1 MSISCNIVAS
11 KTCYKSNSMRMKNR
25 LIKHLLLLAW
35 AFLTLSYSNAQVA
48 IPQSYFKLTTSN
60 GLIVSVYNEKTGG
73 IDYVYPHIFTNT
85 DSSHYVNPFIGNIKL
100 SSTEKPLRTG
110 YVQHTHV
117 ISSEYKDFKVYYTA
131 SFKNHD
137 KVFYI
142 VVRGTKNKIENL
154 EFDAEMGAGKQ
165 VSGIDHLEN
174 SLQDLP
180 CFIEGNAISGSII
193 KQYKGDIYEKYFLY
207 SFTDSRHKDGNIVRK
222 AVANIRSSPGSL
234 VDAEIQYMRKL
245 IDACKY
251 PATLSAKERNILEQ
265 SVTMLKMAQVSDYE
279 ILPNS
284 HGQIMASLRPGLWH
298 TAWVRDAAFAIQ
310 AMTRLGMYNEAK
322 KGLEFMLKA
331 PANKYKHYIYKDG
344 RDYGTGMDYQISLT
358 RYFGDGSEECDTNN
372 EGPNIEYDDFGLF
385 LIAYMD
391 YVNRSADWEFY
402 NKWNNIVAHKVADVI
417 IHCMESNNL
426 IKADSGPWEHHL
438 ELTKQYTFTSSVCA
452 RGLELFGDAQKK
464 QGQPYGKYKEAAGK
478 IKQAISDHML
488 VDHKYFKGNAGDMN
502 ITDHEYWDGGSFELF
517 ANGLIADSNLFKSH
531 MEAYNKR
538 LRIKGERPGYIRL
551 ESGDPY
557 ENQEWVFINLRI
569 AYAYLKFADK
579 NAAKPLI
586 DYITEQASAN
596 HNTIPEMISNK
607 SQMDK
612 VPAEK
617 RDIEVWCNCVRDKDD
632 MYIGMIPMIGYG
644 AGAYTL
650 ALLSFYGF

>member
-1 MSISCNIVAS
+1 
-11 KTCYKSNSMRMKNR
+11 MRNKV
-25 LIKHLLLLAW
+25 IIHLLLSAW
-35 AFLTLSYSNAQVA
+35 GLLFFSFVNAQTT

-60 GLIVSVYNEKTGG
+60 GLIVSVYNEKAGG

-100 SSTEKPLRTG
+100 SSGEKPLRTG
-110 YVQHTHV
+110 YVQNTHV
-117 ISSEYKDFKVYYTA
+117 ILSEFKDFSVYYTA

-142 VVRGTKNKIENL
+142 VVRGTKKKIENL
-154 EFDAEMGAGKQ
+154 KFDAEMGAGKQ

-180 CFIEGNAISGSII
+180 CIIAGNALSGSLI

-207 SFTDSRHKDGNIVRK
+207 SFTDSLHKDGNIVKK
-222 AVANIRSSPGSL
+222 AVKNIMSSPGSL
-234 VDAEIQYMRKL
+234 IDTEIQYMRKL
-245 IDACKY
+245 IDNCKF
-251 PATLSAKERNILEQ
+251 PSTLSGKERNILEQ
-265 SVTMLKMAQVSDYE
+265 SVTMLKMSQVSDYE
-279 ILPNS
+279 IFPYS

-331 PANKYKHYIYKDG
+331 PSNKYKHYIYKDG
-344 RDYGTGMDYQISLT
+344 KDYGPGMDYQVSLT
-358 RYFGDGSEECDTNN
+358 RYFGNGNEECDTND

-385 LIAYMD
+385 LIACLD
-391 YVNRSADWEFY
+391 YVNRSQDWAFY
-402 NKWNNIVAHKVADVI
+402 KKWNNIVTHKVADVI

-438 ELTKQYTFTSSVCA
+438 ALTKQYTFTSSVCA
-452 RGLELFGDAQKK
+452 RGLELFSDAQKK
-464 QGQPYGKYKEAAGK
+464 QELPFEKYKEAAGK
-478 IKQAISDHML
+478 IKQAILDHML
-488 VDHKYFKGNAGDMN
+488 VDHKYLKGNADDMN

-517 ANGLIADSNLFKSH
+517 ANGLIADTSLFKSH
-531 MEAYNKR
+531 MEAYDQR

-569 AYAYLKFADK
+569 AYAYLKFGSTK
-579 NAAKPLI
+579 AAKPLI
-586 DYITEQASAN
+586 DYITEQATVN

-612 VPAEK
+612 VATQK
-617 RDIEVWCNCVRDKDD
+617 REIEVWCNCVRDNSD
-632 MYIGMIPMIGYG
+632 MYIGMVPMVGYG

-650 ALLSFYGF
+650 SLLSFYGIK